1 MADLDEEEGGLLGEE
16 VPEGVPEGVP
26 EVPEEVPEGVPEG
39 VSQVVPEEELS
50 EIQIKIRTGFGA
62 DIGNKKIVVS
72 TDLEPDDMMALK
84 LLSPKLA
91 ACNVIYVVI
100 GEHTTADIAEKCRL
114 FYILAEK
121 YGFLHKIQKEEGQ
134 TIIYKGHTS
143 SIDKEGK
150 VKKYPQI
157 IFDTYTRDK
166 DFTSLLLKDLT
177 DQTIQKELFGYL
189 DSQTL
194 FLLMK
199 PPKELF
205 LPTEFNKDECKNCL
219 AFMYGSFNIS
229 QLQEYLKQQQTVY
242 TKSNILGRLA
252 SMFNDLCYIERKPEL
267 ANFFTK
273 DNGKF
278 ALVDPNPFYGVLPKM
293 KILDDNELHGLCTS
307 AYTDLKDDFID
318 FCTRNWQTT
327 ILEKVKKT
335 LKLVPMPSPL
345 ESDEERKSKKQR
357 IAQTLI
363 AEFKSMFFS
372 DANPPS
378 IDFKDDP
385 PGYYEGILD
394 DNKLIAL
401 LTTIPQFFDDEDK
414 KTQINSLTE
423 PKEKAKAIAGFLLEK
438 IENKWGMMIGMV
450 LCNGLQTPLADQL
463 LSVLILH
470 PQEFNIKK
478 VARDGVQLYTMLD
491 HSEEVETITDI
502 AQLEDPV
509 YNNYKI
515 TLYKKALTKISESAS
530 NIPPVQW
537 GGYKI
542 RKSKKV
548 NIHKRIKT
556 RRKNRTKK
564 TSKRRI
570 SRRKKAQAKNK
581 KRKDYTKKI

>member
-1 MADLDEEEGGLLGEE
+1 MADLHEEERDLQGEE
-16 VPEGVPEGVP
+16 VQEGVLEGVP
-26 EVPEEVPEGVPEG
+26 EVVPQVVPEGVLEG
-39 VSQVVPEEELS
+39 VPEEEELS
-50 EIQIKIRTGFGA
+50 EIQIKIKTGFGA
-62 DIGNKKIVVS
+62 EIGNKTIFVS

-91 ACNVIYVVI
+91 ACSRIYVVI
-100 GEHTTADIAEKCRL
+100 GEHATADIEQKCRL
-114 FYILAEK
+114 FYILAKK
-121 YGFLHKIQKEEGQ
+121 YGFLDKIQKEEGQ

-143 SIDKEGK
+143 SFDKEGV

-157 IFDTYTRDK
+157 IFDTFNRDE

-177 DQTIQKELFGYL
+177 DQTIQEELFGYL
-189 DSQTL
+189 NSQTL

-205 LPTEFNKDECKNCL
+205 LPTEFNKDECKRCL
-219 AFMYGSFNIS
+219 ALMYGSFNIS
-229 QLQEYLKQQQTVY
+229 QLKEYLEQQQIQQIVY
-242 TKSNILGRLA
+242 TKSNILGKLE

-273 DNGKF
+273 PNGKF
-278 ALVDPNPFYGVLPKM
+278 DLVDPNPFYGVLPNM

-372 DANPPS
+372 DTES
-378 IDFKDDP
+378 SVDFKDNP

-423 PKEKAKAIAGFLLEK
+423 PKEKAKAIAGFLLKK

-463 LSVLILH
+463 LAVLILH

-502 AQLEDPV
+502 AQLENPV
-509 YNNYKI
+509 YNNYKLA
-515 TLYKKALTKISESAS
+515 LYKKALTKISESAR
-530 NIPPVQW
+530 NIPLVPQ

-556 RRKNRTKK
+556 RRKNRRKK

>member
-1 MADLDEEEGGLLGEE
+1 MADLQGEEVLE
-16 VPEGVPEGVP
+16 VPEGVLEGLPEVP
-26 EVPEEVPEGVPEG
+26 EVPEEVPEGVLEEVPE
-39 VSQVVPEEELS
+39 EEELS
-50 EIQIKIRTGFGA
+50 EIQTKIINAFGA
-62 DIGNKKIVVS
+62 DIGNKKIFVS

-84 LLSPKLA
+84 LLSLKLA
-91 ACNVIYVVI
+91 ACSRIYVVI
-100 GEHTTADIAEKCRL
+100 GEHTTADIEEKCRL

-121 YGFLHKIQKEEGQ
+121 YGFLDKIQKNEKGQ

-143 SIDKEGK
+143 SIDKGV

-157 IFDTYTRDK
+157 IFDTFNRDK
-166 DFTSLLLKDLT
+166 DFKSLLLKDLT
-177 DQTIQKELFGYL
+177 DETTQKELFGYL

-205 LPTEFNKDECKNCL
+205 LPTEFNKDECKRCL
-219 AFMYGSFNIS
+219 AFMYGSFNIKE
-229 QLQEYLKQQQTVY
+229 LKEYLEQQQIIY
-242 TKSNILGRLA
+242 TKSEILGKLA
-252 SMFNDLCYIERKPEL
+252 SMFTDLCYLERKPEL

-273 DNGKF
+273 ANGKF
-278 ALVDPNPFYGVLPKM
+278 DLVDPNPFYGVLPPM
-293 KILDDNELHGLCTS
+293 TILDDPDLHSLCTS
-307 AYTDLKDDFID
+307 AYTNLKDDFID

-345 ESDEERKSKKQR
+345 ESDEEKDTKKQKTD
-357 IAQTLI
+357 QTLI
-363 AEFKSMFFS
+363 EELKSLFFYDTIS
-372 DANPPS
+372 GV
-378 IDFKDDP
+378 DFKDNP
-385 PGYYEGILD
+385 RGYYEGVLD

-401 LTTIPQFFDDEDK
+401 IEKIPEFFDDEIK
-414 KTQINSLTE
+414 KKIAGITE

-438 IENKWGMMIGMV
+438 IENKWGMMIGI
-450 LCNGLQTPLADQL
+450 LLSDGLQTPLADQL

-470 PQEFNIKK
+470 PKEFNIKK
-478 VARDGVQLYTMLD
+478 VAREGVQLYTMLD

-502 AQLEDPV
+502 AQLENTV
-509 YNNYKI
+509 YNNYKLA
-515 TLYKKALTKISESAS
+515 LYKKALRKISESAS

-537 GGYKI
+537 AGYKI

-556 RRKNRTKK
+556 RRKNRRKK

>member
-1 MADLDEEEGGLLGEE
+1 MADLNEERGLQGEE
-16 VPEGVPEGVP
+16 VPEGA
-26 EVPEEVPEGVPEG
+26 PEEVPEGVLEGLPEE
-39 VSQVVPEEELS
+39 VLQEVPEEVPEEELS
-50 EIQIKIRTGFGA
+50 EIQTKIINAFGA
-62 DIGNKKIVVS
+62 DIGNKTIFVS
-72 TDLEPDDMMALK
+72 TDLEPDDMMAIK

-91 ACNVIYVVI
+91 ACSCIYVVI
-100 GEHTTADIAEKCRL
+100 GEHTTADIEEKCRL

-121 YGFLHKIQKEEGQ
+121 YGFLDKIQKETGQ

-143 SIDKEGK
+143 STDKGL

-157 IFDTYTRDK
+157 IFDRYNRDK

-177 DQTIQKELFGYL
+177 DQTIQEELFGYL
-189 DSQTL
+189 NSQTL

-205 LPTEFNKDECKNCL
+205 LPSEFNKDECKRCL

-229 QLQEYLKQQQTVY
+229 QVKEYLEQQQIVY
-242 TKSNILGRLA
+242 KKSKILGKLA

-267 ANFFTK
+267 ANFFT
-273 DNGKF
+273 DSEGKHK
-278 ALVDPNPFYGVLPKM
+278 LVDPNPFYGVLPKM
-293 KILDDNELHGLCTS
+293 KILDDPYLHSLCTS

-327 ILEKVKKT
+327 ILEKVKKG
-335 LKLVPMPSPL
+335 LKLPMPSPL
-345 ESDEERKSKKQR
+345 ESDEEKESKKQR

-363 AEFKSMFFS
+363 EEFKSMFFS
-372 DANPPS
+372 DSNPPS
-378 IDFKDDP
+378 IDFKDNP

-423 PKEKAKAIAGFLLEK
+423 PKEKAKAIAGFLLKK

-463 LSVLILH
+463 LAVLILH

-491 HSEEVETITDI
+491 HSEQVETITDI
-502 AQLEDPV
+502 TQLEDPV
-509 YNNYKI
+509 YNNYKLA
-515 TLYKKALTKISESAS
+515 LYKKALTKISESAS

-537 GGYKI
+537 AGYKI

-556 RRKNRTKK
+556 RRKNRRKK